1 MMTMMTMAQTNE
13 KQRSADNDD
22 DDDQFSLP
30 IPPPVWSTRVRV
42 KKKDSRC
49 LLRLGHP
56 GVDTGRTA
64 LDQPTLW
71 RPGEPGQSR
80 RGALAIRP
88 TRSGHA
94 PVAETRSQDRG
105 GRGAAAV
112 RLELKAIAAFSSSPL
127 FSKTPRRGP
136 TCLKPSR
143 LGRVSNE

>member
-1 MMTMMTMAQTNE
+1 MEGRANE
-13 KQRSADNDD
+13 KQRSES
-22 DDDQFSLP
+22 F
-30 IPPPVWSTRVRV
+30 PPLSGQLRVRV

-112 RLELKAIAAFSSSPL
+112 RLELKAIAAFSSSPRG
-127 FSKTPRRGP
+127 RR
-136 TCLKPSR
+136 KR
-143 LGRVSNE
+143 RDGRRA